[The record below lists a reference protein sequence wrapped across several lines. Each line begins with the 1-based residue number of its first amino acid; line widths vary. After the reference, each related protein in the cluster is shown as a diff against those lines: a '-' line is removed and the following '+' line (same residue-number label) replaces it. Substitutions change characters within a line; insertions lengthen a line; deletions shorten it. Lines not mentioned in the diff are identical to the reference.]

1 MKLTLLSPYGSKS
14 QLLAHHI
21 QQRLERPHVPLKF
34 SAVYESDDHEYLVSV
49 IRNPKDF
56 VASEMLNHTNKQ
68 LHEHIESCKSFYNHS
83 LVSANLMVEYDQ
95 IDKDIDGI
103 IKYIYDALK
112 LDSQNYL
119 TKTGRVLS
127 DDVLLQ
133 PEHEFVVSPEPDL
146 AEVSADLTELE
157 KIYSD
162 LINSEKFIKLVFP
175 NIP

>member
-34 SAVYESDDHEYLVSV
+34 SAVYESDDHDYLVSV

-56 VASEMLNHTNKQ
+56 VASEMLNHTTKQ

-95 IDKDIDGI
+95 IDKDINGI
-103 IKYIYDALK
+103 IGDFSRFFSASKIR
-112 LDSQNYL
+112 L
-119 TKTGRVLS
+119 TKLFNKNWKS
-127 DDVLLQ
+127 
-133 PEHEFVVSPEPDL
+133 
-146 AEVSADLTELE
+146 
-157 KIYSD
+157 
-162 LINSEKFIKLVFP
+162 FIRRCTVTARA
-175 NIP
+175 